1 MEQKWLKLA
10 LAGGAF
16 AMSAMAYAETS
27 VTLYGVVDEGI
38 SYTQVRG
45 GSGKRSRFGLSNGLA
60 SGSLWGLKGT
70 EDLGDGLQATFQL
83 ESGFDARTGY
93 SQQDDRLFGRQATVG
108 LRSDSWGRID
118 LGRQTN
124 IASKYFANVA
134 SPFGYN
140 YGQASVGTAFSS
152 ANELRYDNMVMYQT
166 PNFSGFQAGIGYSFN
181 ASGSQEFRH
190 SGDGEPNTRALTAG
204 VRYDN
209 GPLGAALVYDQF
221 KTADNGPVIGEH
233 GINVRSLDLA
243 LSYDFDVVKLYAAYG
258 QTRNGWFSGPNIG
271 DSVPSNMWARS
282 GLRVN
287 SYTVGASVPVTS
299 NGKLM
304 ASWTMADPNDD
315 SYTQHVYSLGYD
327 YSLSKRTDLYAMAS
341 YAHHVLFQPEG
352 SMKAATAGVGIRHQ
366 F

>member
-1 MEQKWLKLA
+1 MKDQWLKLA

-27 VTLYGVVDEGI
+27 VTLYGVIDEGI

-45 GSGKRSRFGLSNGLA
+45 GDGKRSRFGLSNGLE

-70 EDLGDGLQATFQL
+70 EDLGDGLQAVFQL
-83 ESGFDARTGY
+83 ESGFDSRTGGV
-93 SQQDDRLFGRQATVG
+93 QQNNRLFGRQATVG
-108 LRSDSWGRID
+108 LRSDSWGRLD

-140 YGQASVGTAFSS
+140 FGQASVGTAFSS
-152 ANELRYDNMVMYQT
+152 ADQMRYDNMVMYQT
-166 PNFSGFQAGIGYSFN
+166 PDYAGFQFGVGYSFN
-181 ASGSQEFRH
+181 AAGTQQFKYSGEGQ
-190 SGDGEPNTRALTAG
+190 PNTRALTAG
-204 VRYDN
+204 LRYAN
-209 GPLGAALVYDQF
+209 GPIGAALVYDQF
-221 KTADNGPVIGEH
+221 KTSETGPVSGDP
-233 GINVRSLDLA
+233 GTNVRSLNAA
-243 LSYDFDVVKLYAAYG
+243 LSYDFDVVKVYAGIG
-258 QTRNGWFSGPNIG
+258 QTRNGWFSGPAIG
-271 DSVPSNMWARS
+271 DSVESNLWARS

-287 SYTVGASVPVTS
+287 SYTLGASVPVAS
-299 NGKLM
+299 NGKVM

-315 SYTQHVYSLGYD
+315 SYTQHVYSLGYT